1 VELSTWRDVILIVW
15 GLVASAAMVFISV
28 ILFLFYRRTA
38 SLLESTDLLI
48 GKVSDIADY
57 INEEVVA
64 PISRLGTM
72 VKGIIQGIS
81 LFSSAFNKKEE
92 KDE

>member
-1 VELSTWRDVILIVW
+1 VELSTWRDIILIIW
-15 GLVASAAMVFISV
+15 GLVASAAMAFISV
-28 ILFLFYRRTA
+28 ILFLFYRKTV

-57 INEEVVA
+57 ISEEVVA
-64 PISRLGTM
+64 PINRIGTM
-72 VKGIIQGIS
+72 IKGIIQGIS
-81 LFSSAFNKKEE
+81 MFSSAFNKKEE